1 MNVCRFYTYFL
12 IFKWNFKVYD
22 ADGSGTLERDELVFF
37 ISRVYQS
44 TVMDNQLIGNVPL
57 TTTTT
62 EKYDLIN
69 FQIEDL
75 SEEESIRK
83 AEILF
88 SKIDINNEGYVTEEE
103 FVAVCLGDPD
113 LVTVMRSQADD

>member
-1 MNVCRFYTYFL
+1 MSPPEF
-12 IFKWNFKVYD
+12 
-22 ADGSGTLERDELVFF
+22 
-37 ISRVYQS
+37 
-44 TVMDNQLIGNVPL
+44 
-57 TTTTT
+57 
-62 EKYDLIN
+62 EKIKKSKSN

-75 SEEESIRK
+75 SEEESVRK

-113 LVTVMRSQADD
+113 LVTVMRSQAED

>member
-1 MNVCRFYTYFL
+1 ML
-12 IFKWNFKVYD
+12 
-22 ADGSGTLERDELVFF
+22 GTLR
-37 ISRVYQS
+37 
-44 TVMDNQLIGNVPL
+44 NPN
-57 TTTTT
+57 
-62 EKYDLIN
+62 DLIN

-75 SEEESIRK
+75 SEEESVRK

-113 LVTVMRSQADD
+113 LVTVMRSQAED